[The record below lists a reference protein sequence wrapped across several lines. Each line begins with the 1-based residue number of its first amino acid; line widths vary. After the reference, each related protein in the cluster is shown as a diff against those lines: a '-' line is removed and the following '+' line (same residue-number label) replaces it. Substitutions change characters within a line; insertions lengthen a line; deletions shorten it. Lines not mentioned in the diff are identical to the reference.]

1 MIIYKFYFQF
11 DDNLTSMVQLKSNLK
26 VEETVLVAKC
36 TTKWGKLV
44 GL

>member
-26 VEETVLVAKC
+26 EEETVLVAKC
-36 TTKWGKLV
+36 TAKWGKLV